1 MQRLEHERLEIGK
14 VTWLARD
21 MPRLTP
27 GGDSLCFLPLVV
39 PLQPRTWTS
48 EEVQCLGFLPLAF
61 VLHVGE
67 EMSILPSQI
76 RLAGGRLAKRGGE

>member
-1 MQRLEHERLEIGK
+1 MQRLEYERLEIEK

-39 PLQPRTWTS
+39 SLQPRTWTS
-48 EEVQCLGFLPLAF
+48 EEVQCFDFLPLPF

-67 EMSILPSQI
+67 KMSGLLSQV
-76 RLAGGRLAKRGGE
+76 RLAGGRLAERDGE